1 MMRLVPFLMQFTV
14 LHTARDARGAPHLT
28 WRCQG
33 STVRPVPDDVKQD
46 TRAAS
51 IGPSD
56 RALAGPPESAAI
68 FDLDGTLAD
77 TMPVHFRAWQQVASR
92 YGLQFPES
100 RFYAM
105 GGVPTSKIAAT
116 LIAEQG
122 VTADPGAI
130 TREKEEV
137 VLQLFTEV
145 RPIQAVVEIARR
157 CREVGPVAIASGGGR
172 QMVERTLKQIGLADF
187 FPVVVAAEDTTR
199 HKPEPDVFLEAA
211 RRMGVSADIC
221 TVYEDTELGLEAAR
235 RAGMRG
241 VDVRPLSLPRKPPV
255 LDQRQTTEDTGA
267 P

>member
-1 MMRLVPFLMQFTV
+1 M
-14 LHTARDARGAPHLT
+14 
-28 WRCQG
+28 
-33 STVRPVPDDVKQD
+33 PDDLKQNSGATSRD
-46 TRAAS
+46 DASPRAVTT
-51 IGPSD
+51 
-56 RALAGPPESAAI
+56 AAI

-77 TMPVHFRAWQQVASR
+77 TMPVHFRAWQQVAGR
-92 YGLQFPES
+92 HGLEFPES

-122 VTADPGAI
+122 LAVDPAVI
-130 TREKEEV
+130 TREKEEA

-145 RPIQAVVEIARR
+145 RPIDAVVQIARR

-172 QMVERTLKQIGLADF
+172 LMVERTLLQIGLGDF

-211 RRMGVSADIC
+211 RRMGVPADIC
-221 TVYEDTELGLEAAR
+221 TVYEDTDLGLEAAR

-241 VDVRPLSLPRKPPV
+241 VDVRPLYLPRKPAI
-255 LDQRQTTEDTGA
+255 LDERQTTDGA
-267 P
+267 AGRS